1 MKRADISRKRP
12 DWLAP
17 LDDPRDEEI
26 LGAAFHVFADKG
38 FHGATM
44 LDIATRARAS
54 KKTLYARFTDKAAL
68 FRALIAWG
76 IRQNLPEVL
85 PPDDGNPER
94 ALERHA
100 RSVLSAMLRPESL
113 GLVRIVAAEAGRF
126 PEIGR
131 VFDELV
137 RKSSVAI
144 LDTLADRLITTKRA
158 TILDKSQFGE
168 DFIALVRGDTYFRV
182 LTGAIAVPSDAQI
195 RRQAAHAV
203 RILLAAHA
211 SIR

>member
-1 MKRADISRKRP
+1 MKRAGISLTRP
-12 DWLAP
+12 DWLTP

-26 LGAAFHVFADKG
+26 LGAAFQVFADKG

-54 KKTLYARFTDKAAL
+54 KKTLYARFSDKSAL
-68 FRALIAWG
+68 FRALISWG
-76 IRQNLPEVL
+76 IRQNLPEEI
-85 PPDDGNPER
+85 PPDDGDPER

-113 GLVRIVAAEAGRF
+113 GLVRIVSAEAVRF

-131 VFDELV
+131 LFDEMV
-137 RKSSVAI
+137 RKSSVTI
-144 LDTLADRLITTKRA
+144 LDALAARLTKAKRA
-158 TILDKSQFGE
+158 TIRDRSQFGE

-182 LTGAIAVPSDAQI
+182 LAGAVDVPTDAEI
-195 RRQAAHAV
+195 KRQATHAV
-203 RILLAAHA
+203 RTLLAAYA
-211 SIR
+211 PSR

>member
-1 MKRADISRKRP
+1 MKRASISRKRP

-26 LGAAFHVFADKG
+26 LGAAFHVFAEKG

-54 KKTLYARFTDKAAL
+54 KKTIYARFKDKSAL

-76 IRQNLPEVL
+76 IRQNLPETM
-85 PPDDGNPER
+85 PPDDGDPVR

-100 RSVLSAMLRPESL
+100 RIVLSAMLRPESL
-113 GLVRIVAAEAGRF
+113 GLFRIVSAEAARF

-131 VFDELV
+131 VFDEMV
-137 RKSSVAI
+137 RRSSVAI
-144 LDTLADRLITTKRA
+144 LSALADQLTKAGIA
-158 TILDKSQFGE
+158 TIRDKVQFGE
-168 DFIALVRGDTYFRV
+168 DFIALVRGDVYFRV
-182 LTGAIAVPSDAQI
+182 LAGAVPMPADTKI

-203 RILLAAHA
+203 RILLAAYA
-211 SIR
+211 PLK